1 MVEIPEQ
8 FVAEARELLA
18 VECEAE
24 DAPVIAALCRAGKWD
39 RTIPV
44 IALARHLS
52 AHPPRQSKP
61 RGPSRRQAACATGL
75 RPEELLGDV
84 SLARVEKQPKPSAPL
99 YTDKIAA
106 MMVVRERLGLEP
118 SFALAHSMVLAYE
131 QTLQAPK

>member
-1 MVEIPEQ
+1 MAETTEIGRAWANTYIAQEYERRGRVGPDGYA
-8 FVAEARELLA
+8 FLAFARY
-18 VECEAE
+18 
-24 DAPVIAALCRAGKWD
+24 
-39 RTIPV
+39 
-44 IALARHLS
+44 LS
-52 AHPPRQSKP
+52 AHPPEQVKP
-61 RGPSRRQAACATGL
+61 REPSRRQAACATGL